1 MRLRGLSRL
10 RKIVRWIRYNFAH
23 RAIIIYYHRISNF
36 YQPINRL
43 SVNPSNFAEHLDV
56 LTRYFI
62 PIKLS
67 DLINHIHDGTLPRK
81 AVVVTF
87 DDGYADNFWNA
98 YPLLKRFGVPATI
111 FVTTGLIGTNQE
123 AYWDELER
131 LLLQGEVITEVSIT
145 FDAYTGHWR
154 LTTPKE
160 RIKAYLEIFNIITPM
175 PQEKRETVLAQLRN
189 TLKTE
194 SDNRPEY
201 RFMSVDELIEISR
214 DGLVEIGAHTV
225 NHADLPALPPELQRW
240 EITMSKQHL
249 EEWLGRV
256 VDLFAYPYGHVNDV
270 TRQIVIEA
278 GFKAACSTKRGA
290 VTYKSDPFLLPRIR
304 VDDWDGERFLRR
316 LLEV

>member
-10 RKIVRWIRYNFAH
+10 RKIVGWLRYNFAH
-23 RAIIIYYHRISNF
+23 RAIIVYYHRIANF
-36 YQPINRL
+36 SHPIHHL
-43 SVNPSNFAEHLDV
+43 SVNPLNFAEHLDM
-56 LTRYFI
+56 LTKYFI

-67 DLINHIHDGTLPRK
+67 DLINHIYNRTLPQK

-87 DDGYADNFWNA
+87 DDGYSDNFWNA

-131 LLLQGEVITEVSIT
+131 LLLQGEVATEVSIT
-145 FDAYTGHWR
+145 LDSRIWHWK
-154 LTTPKE
+154 LTTPEE
-160 RIKAYLEIFNIITPM
+160 RMKAYLEIWNILTPM
-175 PQEKRETVLAQLRN
+175 PQEKRELILAQLRSA
-189 TLKTE
+189 LKTK
-194 SDNRPEY
+194 SDSRPEY
-201 RFMSVDELIEISR
+201 RFMSVNELIEISR

-240 EITMSKQHL
+240 EIAMSKQHL
-249 EEWLGRV
+249 EEWLGRL

-278 GFKAACSTKRGA
+278 GFKAACSTIYGA
-290 VTYKSDPFLLPRIR
+290 VTHKSDPFLLPRVR
-304 VDDWDGERFLRR
+304 VGDWDGERFLRK
-316 LLEV
+316 LLKV